1 MRILIAD
8 DSDLV
13 RQGVKA
19 ILSAERDCEVCGE
32 AGDGDAALQ
41 RARELQPDLVLLDIS
56 MPGPSGLE
64 VARMMR
70 DELPNIKILIMSQHD
85 AAQLMPAVLD
95 AKADSCLDKTH
106 LGTDLIAAIRSLSAE
121 SPH

>member
-19 ILSAERDCEVCGE
+19 LLSAEKDCEVCGE
-32 AGDGDAALQ
+32 AGNGETALEQ
-41 RARELQPDLVLLDIS
+41 ARELQPDLVLLDIS

-85 AAQLMPAVLD
+85 AAQLMPAVLE
-95 AKADSCLDKTH
+95 AKADSCVDKKH
-106 LGTDLIAAIRSLSAE
+106 LATDLVAAIRSLSAT
-121 SPH
+121 SHL

>member
-19 ILSAERDCEVCGE
+19 LLSAEKGCEVCGE
-32 AGDGDAALQ
+32 VGDGETALQ
-41 RARELQPDLVLLDIS
+41 RARELQPDFVLLDIS

-70 DELPNIKILIMSQHD
+70 DELPSVKILIMSQHD

-95 AKADSCLDKTH
+95 AKADSCVDKTH
-106 LGTDLIAAIRSLSAE
+106 LARDLVAAIRSLSTASE
-121 SPH
+121 L